1 MRTISCEIAVRRASE
16 QLLDLLPAE
25 ERIVLEEHLA
35 SCGQCSRLMDQLRT
49 TIALLRNRPGIDVP
63 DVLRELA
70 ADADDPRGA
79 DLVRYLP
86 QLYSLAVALDPA
98 SADDLVQ
105 ETISRALANPATD
118 TSDAA
123 LAATLA
129 GLAGRRQPAWESPP
143 TPPLGDDPDADTPEL
158 FYPGFYSDAPDAGSW
173 IDPPVAWG
181 DTYVLKPDDELVTT
195 EAYGVVDGA
204 LGELDPTDRSLL
216 TLVDIEGVPFSQAAT
231 VLDLTSRDAGDR
243 LARARFAVRGA
254 LDHYL
259 RA

>member
-1 MRTISCEIAVRRASE
+1 MRTITCEIAVRRASE
-16 QLLDLLPAE
+16 QLIDLLPAE
-25 ERIVLEEHLA
+25 ERIVLEEHFA

-49 TIALLRNRPGIDVP
+49 TIAVLRNRPGLDVP
-63 DVLRELA
+63 DVLRELV
-70 ADADDPRGA
+70 ADADDSRSA
-79 DLVRYLP
+79 DLVRHLP

-105 ETISRALANPATD
+105 ETISRALADPATD
-118 TSDAA
+118 TSDSA

-129 GLAGRRQPAWESPP
+129 GLAGQRQPVWEGPP

-158 FYPGFYSDAPDAGSW
+158 FYPGFYNNAADAGSW

-181 DTYVLKPDDELVTT
+181 NTYVLQPDEELVTT

-204 LGELDPTDRSLL
+204 LAALDPIDRSLL
-216 TLVDIEGVPFSQAAT
+216 TLVDIDGVPFSQAAT
-231 VLDLTSRDAGDR
+231 VLDLSSRDAGER

>member
-1 MRTISCEIAVRRASE
+1 MSTITCEIAVRRASE
-16 QLLDLLPAE
+16 QLVDLLPAVD
-25 ERIVLEEHLA
+25 RIVLEEHLA
-35 SCGQCSRLMDQLRT
+35 SCGRCSDLMDQLRT
-49 TIALLRNRPGIDVP
+49 TIAVLRNRPGVVVP
-63 DVLRELA
+63 DVLRELV
-70 ADADDPRGA
+70 ADADDRRSA
-79 DLVRYLP
+79 NLVRHLP

-105 ETISRALANPATD
+105 ETISRALADPATD

-129 GLAGRRQPAWESPP
+129 GLAGQRQPAWEGPS
-143 TPPLGDDPDADTPEL
+143 TTPLGDDPDADTPEL
-158 FYPGFYSDAPDAGSW
+158 FYPGFYSDAPDAGGW

-181 DTYVLKPDDELVTT
+181 DTYVLQPDDELATT
-195 EAYGVVDGA
+195 EAYGIVDGA
-204 LGELDPTDRSLL
+204 LAELDPTDRSLL
-216 TLVDIEGVPFSQAAT
+216 TLVDIDGVPFSQATT